1 MSAILVDVA
10 IDQRTSEPSPFRS
23 TAGLLDPVNLRI
35 LRELEGDARLPVA
48 TLARRVGMSP
58 PAVGERL
65 ARLQEAGIIRGFR
78 LELDP
83 AALGWPIQAYVRLR
97 PAPGRLAR
105 MSRVVQDS
113 PEVLSCDRVTGEDC
127 FVTRIAVRDLGH
139 LEEVL
144 DRFLA
149 CGQTTTSIVQSSPV
163 PARPPALPAEA

>member
-1 MSAILVDVA
+1 M
-10 IDQRTSEPSPFRS
+10 
-23 TAGLLDPVNLRI
+23 NLRI

-97 PAPGRLAR
+97 PGPGRLAR

>member
-1 MSAILVDVA
+1 M
-10 IDQRTSEPSPFRS
+10 
-23 TAGLLDPVNLRI
+23 NLRI